1 MSVEDFARYMASK
14 NVVKPAGERKYPCP
28 CCGYRTLAERGMY
41 AICPVCFWED
51 DGQDEHD
58 ADVVRGG
65 PNSDLSLTNA
75 RLNFKEF
82 GACDLRCVGSV
93 RKPLADEIA

>member
-1 MSVEDFARYMASK
+1 
-14 NVVKPAGERKYPCP
+14 
-28 CCGYRTLAERGMY
+28 MY

-65 PNSDLSLTNA
+65 PNHGLSLAQA
-75 RLNFKEF
+75 RKNFREF
-82 GACDLRCVGSV
+82 GACERRVLGHV
-93 RKPLADEIA
+93 RKPLESEIDSES